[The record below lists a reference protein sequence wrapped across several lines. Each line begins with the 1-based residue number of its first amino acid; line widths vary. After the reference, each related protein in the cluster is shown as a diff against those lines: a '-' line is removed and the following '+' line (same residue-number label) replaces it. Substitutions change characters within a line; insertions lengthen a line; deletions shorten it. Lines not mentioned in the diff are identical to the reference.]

1 MRVASI
7 VAVVLSFLVI
17 QLGAYTRLTDAGLGC
32 PDWPGCYGLLSVP
45 QGEQIDVA
53 NEAFPERQVEPQKA
67 WNEMIHRYLAGALG
81 LLIVGLAIGGWRH
94 SRFVRGLTVGLV
106 ALVIFQALLGMWTVT
121 MKLNPLVVLAHL
133 LGGFSIFAL
142 LCLLSARLRQASKRA
157 HQTTSLAPAG
167 AKRTLLVALIVVMLQ
182 VLLGGWTSANY
193 AATACVEL
201 PVCESGWSERL
212 DLKGAFSLPET
223 TDGSYEYGRHNY
235 QQRMTIHVFH
245 RFGAA
250 VVIIVVGLAIF
261 QLVKA
266 RRIGA
271 SIWLSLLLVGQVSLG
286 LINVIAH
293 LPIAVAVAHNGGAAL
308 LFATLVVLWARRSK
322 PLIFGGQANG

>member
-45 QGEQIDVA
+45 QGEQIEAA
-53 NEAFPERQVEPQKA
+53 NQAFPERQVESQKA
-67 WNEMIHRYLAGALG
+67 WNEMIHRYLAGSLG

-94 SRFVRGLTVGLV
+94 SRFVRGLTLGLV
-106 ALVIFQALLGMWTVT
+106 ALVVFQSLLGMWTVT

-142 LCLLSARLRQASKRA
+142 LCLLATRLRQAGKRA
-157 HQTTSLAPAG
+157 HHANSLAPAG
-167 AKRTLLVALIVVMLQ
+167 AKRILLVALIVVMLQ

-201 PVCESGWSERL
+201 PICESGWSQRL
-212 DLKGAFSLPET
+212 DIKGAFSLPAT
-223 TDGSYEYGRHNY
+223 ADGSYEYGRHDY

-245 RFGAA
+245 RFGA
-250 VVIIVVGLAIF
+250 VLTTIIVGLAIV
-261 QLVKA
+261 QLAKA
-266 RRIGA
+266 RRTGA
-271 SIWLSLLLVGQVSLG
+271 SIWLTLLLTGQLTLG
-286 LINVIAH
+286 LVNVIAH

-322 PLIFGGQANG
+322 PLIFGGQSNG